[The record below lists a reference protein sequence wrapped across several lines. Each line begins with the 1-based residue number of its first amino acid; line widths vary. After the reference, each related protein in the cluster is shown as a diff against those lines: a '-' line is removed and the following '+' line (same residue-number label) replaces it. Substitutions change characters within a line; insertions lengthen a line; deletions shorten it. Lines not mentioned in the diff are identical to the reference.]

1 MVFTSLS
8 RSVTFVVYLRTLIG
22 VLKMILAGVMMMLTM
37 MNMRR
42 RILMGMMMIMIMV
55 TVFSR
60 SITSVTYL
68 WPLANPRVHT

>member
-1 MVFTSLS
+1 M
-8 RSVTFVVYLRTLIG
+8 TLEGKDKPVIRHAWRAADEDG
-22 VLKMILAGVMMMLTM
+22 RMMMMFTR
-37 MNMRR
+37 MNVRR
-42 RILMGMMMIMIMV
+42 RILMGMMMIIIMV